1 MEKLKCPQDWHAISL
16 NPKTKI
22 YVNVKEQI
30 FSLAPVIA
38 LDQLEMV
45 VKDCLKLSYVLK
57 DLQKNINQIT

>member
-1 MEKLKCPQDWHAISL
+1 MAVPSD
-16 NPKTKI
+16 PKTKI
-22 YVNVKEQI
+22 YVNVKEQL

-57 DLQKNINQIT
+57 DLQKNIN